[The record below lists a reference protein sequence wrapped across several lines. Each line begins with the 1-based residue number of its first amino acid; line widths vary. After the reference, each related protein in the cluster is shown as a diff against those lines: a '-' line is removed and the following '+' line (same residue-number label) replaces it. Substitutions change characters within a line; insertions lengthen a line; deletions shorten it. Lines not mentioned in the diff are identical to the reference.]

1 MNFSEWT
8 EEDVLRHNAR
18 IKSMPNSNKKVP
30 KTNLIKEDSK
40 LPIKNEK
47 VAKKSKYRNEKVVI
61 DGTKYDSKKEAKRA
75 EQLETLERLGL
86 ITDLEKQKKYV
97 LQPSFKFMGK
107 TIREIAYVADFVYK
121 EHGDL
126 VVEDVKSPVTRVN
139 PVYKLKK
146 KMMLYVHNIEI
157 REV

>member
-18 IKSMPNSNKKVP
+18 IKSMSNLNKKAP
-30 KTNLIKEDSK
+30 KTNFNNTDSK

-47 VAKKSKYRNEKVVI
+47 VAKKSKYRNEKVTVN
-61 DGTKYDSKKEAKRA
+61 GTKYDSKKEAKRA

-86 ITDLEKQKKYV
+86 ISDLERQKKYV

-121 EHGDL
+121 EQGNL